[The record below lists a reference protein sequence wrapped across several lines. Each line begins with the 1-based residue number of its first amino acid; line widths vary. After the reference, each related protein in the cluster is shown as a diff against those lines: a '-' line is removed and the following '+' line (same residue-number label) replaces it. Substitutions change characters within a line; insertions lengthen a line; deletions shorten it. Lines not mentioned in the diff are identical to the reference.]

1 LQDDDEEDE
10 DEGELK
16 NWRPPKSHLDFA
28 AKAGECEK
36 RALKELGFNLML
48 RGREI
53 GTLLPEAKAGS
64 KGGGGGEQR
73 QAHGVDDK
81 GMLTQEALG
90 ALGVPTFSRLWR
102 KDGRVAERA
111 ASLLS
116 DKATLAD
123 RRRVERAREDLE
135 ECVGYRQMD
144 MLVYR
149 AKGGG
154 KWSPAQFEEERK
166 RVWAK
171 GIKHAVELW
180 RGGHGNPSGCKSHTY
195 QLELRWGAL
204 QEIER
209 LLEGLAA

>member
-1 LQDDDEEDE
+1 
-10 DEGELK
+10 
-16 NWRPPKSHLDFA
+16 
-28 AKAGECEK
+28 
-36 RALKELGFNLML
+36 ML
-48 RGREI
+48 LGREI
-53 GTLLPEAKAGS
+53 GTLLPTDKAGS
-64 KGGGGGEQR
+64 KGGGHSREQPR
-73 QAHGVDDK
+73 AHGVDDK

-90 ALGVPTFSRLWR
+90 ALGVSHFSRLWR

-116 DKATLAD
+116 GKATLAN

-149 AKGGG
+149 AKGGD
-154 KWSPAQFEEERK
+154 KWSPAQLKEERK

-180 RGGHGNPSGCKSHTY
+180 RGGHRDPSACESHEY

-209 LLEGLAA
+209 LLEGLAG